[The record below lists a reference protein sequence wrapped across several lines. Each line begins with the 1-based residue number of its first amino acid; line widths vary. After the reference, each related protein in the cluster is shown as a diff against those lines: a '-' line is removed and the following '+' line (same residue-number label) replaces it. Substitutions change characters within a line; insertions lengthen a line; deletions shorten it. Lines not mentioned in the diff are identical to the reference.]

1 MAQIPDRVL
10 PEIAGRRPTLD
21 IGRAYSNIFRLTKRN
36 PTMMLGIGIV
46 TFMSAVAIFAP
57 LLFTGDPKA
66 VDPRNRFIYPDFS
79 GAPNV
84 SHWFGS
90 DNIGR
95 DVWTRTVYGARVSM
109 TVAAAVS
116 GISISLAIVI
126 GLVAGYYRWADSV
139 IMRVMDGLM
148 SIPSVLLAMALMALL
163 GGSVQN
169 VIIAITAVETP
180 RAVRVV
186 RASVLTLREQMF
198 VDAARALGA
207 QPYRIL
213 ALHIFPNLVVPL
225 IVHATFVAAAA
236 VLVEAYL
243 SFLGAGPPPDVPSW
257 GNIMAEGR
265 NYISRAVWIIFFPG
279 IFLTLTVLGI
289 NLAGD
294 GLRDTLD
301 PKLKR
306 RM

>member
-1 MAQIPDRVL
+1 
-10 PEIAGRRPTLD
+10 
-21 IGRAYSNIFRLTKRN
+21 
-36 PTMMLGIGIV
+36 MMLGIAIV
-46 TFMSAVAIFAP
+46 LFMSSVALFAP
-57 LLFTGDPKA
+57 LLFTGNPKA
-66 VDPRNRFIYPDFS
+66 VDPRNRFIPPDLPSIS
-79 GAPNV
+79 GAPNIT
-84 SHWFGS
+84 HWFGS

-95 DVWTRTVYGARVSM
+95 DVWTRTIYGARVSM
-109 TVAAAVS
+109 IVAGAVS
-116 GISISLAIVI
+116 TISISFAILI
-126 GLVAGYYRWADSV
+126 GLVAGYYRKADAG
-139 IMRVMDGLM
+139 IMRIMDGLM

-169 VIIAITAVETP
+169 VIIAITVVETP

-207 QPYRIL
+207 QPQRIL

>member
-1 MAQIPDRVL
+1 MTQRADNALSKPPGKMANFSLGIIARQIL
-10 PEIAGRRPTLD
+10 
-21 IGRAYSNIFRLTKRN
+21 RLTKRN
-36 PTMMLGIGIV
+36 PNMMAGIAIV
-46 TFMSAVAIFAP
+46 VFMALVALFAP
-57 LLFTGDPKA
+57 LLFTGDPKH
-66 VDPRNRFIYPDFS
+66 VDPRNRFIPPTMS
-79 GAPNV
+79 GQPHIA
-84 SHWFGS
+84 HWFGS

-95 DVWTRTVYGARVSM
+95 DVWTRTVYGTRVSM
-109 TVAAAVS
+109 IVAAAVS
-116 GISISLAIVI
+116 AISIAIAVVI
-126 GLVAGYYRWADSV
+126 GLIAGYYRVADGI
-139 IMRVMDGLM
+139 IMRFMDGLM

-169 VIIAITAVETP
+169 VIIALTVVETP
-180 RAVRVV
+180 RAVRIV

-207 QPYRIL
+207 QPVRIL
-213 ALHIFPNLVVPL
+213 ALHVFPNLVVPL
-225 IVHATFVAAAA
+225 IVHATYVAAAA

-243 SFLGAGPPPDVPSW
+243 SFLGAGPPPEVPSW

-265 NYISRAVWIIFFPG
+265 NYITRAVWIIFFPG
-279 IFLTLTVLGI
+279 VFLTLTVLGI

-294 GLRDTLD
+294 GLRDILD